1 MITPFL
7 LACVAI
13 CHAGQCMEVQ
23 RWQRGLIFIFVSA
36 LIGVSKTE
44 PVEYRDVRHQIE
56 SEAMIL

>member
-1 MITPFL
+1 MNRL
-7 LACVAI
+7 LELLIVI
-13 CHAGQCMEVQ
+13 
-23 RWQRGLIFIFVSA
+23 GLIFVLALA

>member
-1 MITPFL
+1 MSRL
-7 LACVAI
+7 LEILIVLGLFFIVA
-13 CHAGQCMEVQ
+13 
-23 RWQRGLIFIFVSA
+23 LA

>member
-1 MITPFL
+1 MNRL
-7 LACVAI
+7 LEILIVL
-13 CHAGQCMEVQ
+13 
-23 RWQRGLIFIFVSA
+23 GLIFVLTLA

>member
-1 MITPFL
+1 MSRL
-7 LACVAI
+7 LEILIAL
-13 CHAGQCMEVQ
+13 
-23 RWQRGLIFIFVSA
+23 GLIFIFVLA